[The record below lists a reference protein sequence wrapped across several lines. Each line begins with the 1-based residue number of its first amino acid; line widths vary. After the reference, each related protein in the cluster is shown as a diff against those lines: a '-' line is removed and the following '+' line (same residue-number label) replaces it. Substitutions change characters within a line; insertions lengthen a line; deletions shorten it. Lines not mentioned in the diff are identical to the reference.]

1 LNPVE
6 EELAGQDLP
15 QVQRVP
21 FIRRL
26 VKEVFHKAKE
36 QCISMIPPPGL
47 CQIPRLISLI
57 LQRPE
62 FIEDSFSFRSLATNY
77 TPK

>member
-36 QCISMIPPPGL
+36 QCISMIPPL
-47 CQIPRLISLI
+47 VYAKSLG
-57 LQRPE
+57 
-62 FIEDSFSFRSLATNY
+62 
-77 TPK
+77 